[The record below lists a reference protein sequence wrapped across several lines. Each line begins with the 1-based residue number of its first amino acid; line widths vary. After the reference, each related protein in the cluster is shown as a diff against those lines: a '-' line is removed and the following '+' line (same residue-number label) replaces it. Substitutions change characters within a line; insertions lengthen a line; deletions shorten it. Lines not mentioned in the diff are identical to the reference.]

1 MPQNSFYTNKDS
13 LLSDIINGIIPKSEA
28 VDILVGYFFFSGYHL
43 ICKGLEE
50 KNLRILVGLDVDANI
65 AKSIRVIDRLSSNT
79 LTLGQLREEYYN
91 QFVFL
96 FNNTDFLDSEE
107 KQKSFT
113 LFYNKIKDGSLE
125 IRKTEEPCHAKMYIF
140 DYSDDFNEN
149 GEDPGNVITGSSNL
163 SYSGLEGRV
172 EINARFKDKQHH
184 IDAKNIFNE
193 LWNKSVPI
201 VDKDSLPEWEDKV
214 IKHLWYEKLYSPY
227 LMYIRVIQEYFNIP
241 SDENIL
247 TPYDITDGRFA
258 NLKYQTDAVQ
268 LSLKSIKDHNGVIIA
283 DVVGLGKSII
293 ASTVARNLQLRT
305 FIIAPPHLVSQ
316 WETYMAEFGFNA
328 IVYSSGKI
336 QKALEKFKE
345 IAKPDEQFLIVID
358 EAHRFRNE
366 NTEDYSRLHELCSNN
381 KVALLTATPFN
392 NRPAD
397 IYSLLK
403 LFQIPNKSTL
413 KTVENL
419 GDAFRD
425 LISKYKKLE
434 ADKRNGTKT
443 DKAIKKEAERI
454 AAHIRSIINPLV
466 IRRSRL
472 DLLQIPAYKEDMKR
486 QGIEPLIP
494 QDPQE
499 LNYNLSEE
507 QMELYVNTLDLIAD
521 TEDKKD
527 GKTRFKSA
535 RYRPVTYVKSGMED
549 KLKKHLEDRT
559 GYEYNML
566 IGRQKNVALF
576 MRKLLVQRFESS
588 VDAFRKS
595 LDSMIKSG
603 EAMISWIESKKEIP
617 VYKKGSLPDPDDFY
631 ETNDDGIEEIVNA
644 FDVYEQ
650 KGLFTIPMEFISGDF
665 VDDVKADIKLLK
677 KIKEEWFGEEDI
689 IRFDPKLDGFKA
701 LLEKHRKKDP
711 NRKIVVFSA
720 FADTVNYLEEELK
733 KGGNPLRVMKHTSSD
748 ASNNVNKDI
757 IRKNFDAGLSASL
770 QQNEYDILIATDAI
784 SEGYNLHRAGE
795 IINYDIPYN
804 PTRVIQRIGRINRI
818 NKKVFDEL
826 YIYNFFP
833 SEIGEAETRTKEIS
847 TLKMSMI
854 HAIMG
859 EDTKT
864 LTKDEE
870 VKNFFVERYHEELDK
885 TETKSWDTDYRILL
899 DQLKGTPLY
908 NEAISLPYRV
918 RIARRIKK
926 SESGVVI
933 FGKKGNDFIFKLSDG
948 KKLKLLSAEDG
959 LKLFSASLEE
969 EAFKVTEK
977 FDEIY
982 QNLKARLFANEAKGK
997 KEPHLHKA
1005 SDKIKLIKDYNLI
1018 DRAYVAD
1025 LEKVAKADGLSGYE
1039 IRYIAKISK
1048 QNIHKLPEVISHSYL
1063 LRKLEMMDSIEA
1075 GEETLILTEQILP
1088 V

>member
-1 MPQNSFYTNKDS
+1 MSQNSFITNKDT
-13 LLSDIINGIIPKSEA
+13 LLSEIVNGILPKSDA
-28 VDILVGYFFFSGYHL
+28 IDILVGYFFFSGYHL
-43 ICKGLEE
+43 ICEGLEN
-50 KNLRILVGLDVDANI
+50 KKLRILVGLDVDADI
-65 AKSIRVIDRLSSNT
+65 TKSIRVIERLSPTT
-79 LTLGQLREEYYN
+79 LTLGQLREEYYER
-91 QFVFL
+91 FIYL

-113 LFYNKIKDGSLE
+113 LFYNKIKDGTLE
-125 IRKTEEPCHAKMYIF
+125 IRKTDEPCHAKMYIF
-140 DYSDDFNEN
+140 NYSDLHNED
-149 GEDPGNVITGSSNL
+149 GEDPGSVITGSSNL

-184 IDAKNIFNE
+184 IDAKIIFNE
-193 LWNKSVPI
+193 LWESSAPI
-201 VDKDSLPEWEDKV
+201 VDKDSLQDWDDKV
-214 IKHLWYEKLYSPY
+214 IRHLWYEKLYSPY
-227 LMYIRVIQEYFNIP
+227 LMFIRVLQEYFTIP
-241 SDENIL
+241 SDENVL
-247 TPYDITDGRFA
+247 TPYDITDGRFS

-268 LSLKSIKDHNGVIIA
+268 LALKSIKDHNGVIIA

-293 ASTVARNLQLRT
+293 ASTIAKNLQLRT
-305 FIIAPPHLVSQ
+305 IIIAPPHLVPQ
-316 WETYMAEFGFNA
+316 WEIYKEEFRFNA
-328 IVYSSGKI
+328 MVFSSGKI
-336 QKALEKFKE
+336 QAALDRFKE
-345 IAKPDEQFLIVID
+345 IARPDEQFLIIID

-443 DKAIKKEAERI
+443 DKTIKKEAERI
-454 AAHIRSIINPLV
+454 AEHIRSIINPLV

-472 DLLQIPAYKEDMKR
+472 DLLQIPAYKVDMER

-494 QDPQE
+494 QEPQE
-499 LNYNLSEE
+499 LNYELSEE
-507 QMELYVNTLDLIAD
+507 QLELYVNTLDLIAD

-535 RYRPVTYVKSGMED
+535 RYRPVTYVKPEMED
-549 KLKKHLEDRT
+549 ELKKYLEDRT

-566 IGRQKNVALF
+566 IGRQKNVAIF

-603 EAMISWIESKKEIP
+603 EAMLSWIESKKEIP

-631 ETNDDGIEEIVNA
+631 ETNDDGIDEIVNA
-644 FDVYEQ
+644 LEVYEQ
-650 KGLFTIPMEFISGDF
+650 KGLFTIPMKFISGNF
-665 VDDVKADIKLLK
+665 VDDVQADIKLLK
-677 KIKEEWFGEEDI
+677 KIKEEWFGKKDI
-689 IRFDPKLDGFKA
+689 IQFDPKLDGLKE

-711 NRKIVVFSA
+711 KRKIVVFSA
-720 FADTVNYLEEELK
+720 FADTVNYLGKELK
-733 KGGNPLRVMKHTSSD
+733 KEGNPLRIMTHTSADSSY
-748 ASNNVNKDI
+748 SNKEL
-757 IRKNFDAGLSASL
+757 IRKNFDAGLPKEL
-770 QQNEYDILIATDAI
+770 QEDNYDILIATDAI

-795 IINYDIPYN
+795 IFNYDIPYN

-818 NKKVFDEL
+818 NKKVFDQL

-847 TLKMSMI
+847 TLKISMI

-859 EDTKT
+859 EDTRT

-870 VKNFFVERYHEELDK
+870 VKNFFVERYRKELDK

-899 DQLKGTPLY
+899 DQLKGTEVYKAALEIPHR
-908 NEAISLPYRV
+908 A
-918 RIARRIKK
+918 RIARKVKK
-926 SESGVVI
+926 TEYGVII
-933 FGKKGNDFIFKLSDG
+933 FGKKGNDFIFKISDG
-948 KKLKLLSAEDG
+948 NEVKLISVEEGLKIFSAFPEEEPFEVTPNFDMTYQSLKTRLFSKDTKSRRELHLLKAFDKLKVIKEHNLLD
-959 LKLFSASLEE
+959 
-969 EAFKVTEK
+969 KVYV
-977 FDEIY
+977 D
-982 QNLKARLFANEAKGK
+982 
-997 KEPHLHKA
+997 
-1005 SDKIKLIKDYNLI
+1005 DLIK
-1018 DRAYVAD
+1018 V
-1025 LEKVAKADGLSGYE
+1025 VKADGLSGYE
-1039 IRYIAKISK
+1039 IQIISK
-1048 QNIHKLPEVISHSYL
+1048 INKNEIKKLQELIPHSYL
-1063 LRKLEMMDSIEA
+1063 LRKLETIASIEA
-1075 GEETLILTEQILP
+1075 GEETLILTEQILSE
-1088 V
+1088 